1 MPSRR
6 NPGIEPGGVPT
17 EGGLARTATATASR
31 GAGTGRVGTTVARRF
46 PAVCPSVAEARHFLL
61 EQLGGGCDRDFGLLA
76 LMLSELATNAVQ
88 HARTEFDVGIWV
100 TPDGEGRSVL
110 VRVTDQAP
118 GFPVPQDPP
127 ADAPHGRGLRIIE
140 SLAAGWGDEMEHD
153 RPGKTVWFT
162 ARVGPSGAGRSG
174 AGGNRV
180 IE

>member
-6 NPGIEPGGVPT
+6 NPGIEPGGAPT
-17 EGGLARTATATASR
+17 EGGLAKTATATSSR

-46 PAVCPSVAEARHFLL
+46 PPLCASVAEARHFLL
-61 EQLGGGCDRDFGLLA
+61 EQLGGGCDWDFGLLA

-88 HARTEFDVGIWV
+88 HARTEFEVGIWV
-100 TPDGEGRSVL
+100 TPDAEGRSVL

-118 GFPVPQDPP
+118 GRPVPQDPP
-127 ADAPHGRGLRIIE
+127 VDAPHGRGLRIIE
-140 SLAAGWGDEMEHD
+140 SLAAGWGVEMEHD

>member
-6 NPGIEPGGVPT
+6 NPGIEPGGAPT
-17 EGGLARTATATASR
+17 EGGLAKTATATSSR

-46 PAVCPSVAEARHFLL
+46 PPVCPSVAEARHFLL

-88 HARTEFDVGIWV
+88 HARTEFEVGIWV

-118 GFPVPQDPP
+118 GLPVPQDPP
-127 ADAPHGRGLRIIE
+127 VDAPRDALRSRGATPATPRASAPRSPSE
-140 SLAAGWGDEMEHD
+140 QMVFAAALCV
-153 RPGKTVWFT
+153 RLKT
-162 ARVGPSGAGRSG
+162 S
-174 AGGNRV
+174 
-180 IE
+180 

>member
-1 MPSRR
+1 
-6 NPGIEPGGVPT
+6 
-17 EGGLARTATATASR
+17 
-31 GAGTGRVGTTVARRF
+31 
-46 PAVCPSVAEARHFLL
+46 
-61 EQLGGGCDRDFGLLA
+61 
-76 LMLSELATNAVQ
+76 MLSELATNAVQ
-88 HARTEFDVGIWV
+88 HARTEFEVGIWV

-140 SLAAGWGDEMEHD
+140 SLAAGWGVEMEHD